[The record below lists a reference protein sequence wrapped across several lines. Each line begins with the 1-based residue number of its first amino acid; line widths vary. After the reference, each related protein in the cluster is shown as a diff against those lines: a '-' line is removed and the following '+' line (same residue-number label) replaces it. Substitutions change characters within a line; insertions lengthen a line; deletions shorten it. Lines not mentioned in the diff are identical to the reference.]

1 MQKAL
6 NEKEELEIQYKSL
19 QQNIDTLQNNK
30 NTTEQKIIN
39 IKNQTDKQ
47 IKELMDKNRNLNN
60 IKLRLENENKE
71 KEEQIIVL
79 ERKIKEM
86 SINYQKKL
94 AEVNNNYSC
103 EKNNNMLNYNE
114 KLKSKEEEL
123 AKLNNKLNLW
133 KKIFNL

>member
-47 IKELMDKNRNLNN
+47 IKELIDKNRNLNN
-60 IKLRLENENKE
+60 IKLRL
-71 KEEQIIVL
+71 
-79 ERKIKEM
+79 
-86 SINYQKKL
+86 
-94 AEVNNNYSC
+94 
-103 EKNNNMLNYNE
+103 
-114 KLKSKEEEL
+114 
-123 AKLNNKLNLW
+123 
-133 KKIFNL
+133 